1 MRFPPST
8 HTHRPHTPTPYTQI
22 YLDGVSQKLPQLEGV
37 VILNIN
43 SWSAGC
49 SVWNDT
55 STGDQFGSSRWG
67 WEWGWGW
74 GWEWG
79 WERDGG
85 AAMLA
90 TLVGEREAL
99 PSFSHLLACPPS
111 LLTALQ
117 FPHRIDDELLEVVG
131 LYSSLHVG
139 KIQVSLAEPLR
150 LGQASEIKVSN
161 LCGQSLLNAQLMGH
175 RSTCVGVEPSQCTT
189 NGS

>member
-1 MRFPPST
+1 MRFPP
-8 HTHRPHTPTPYTQI
+8 PHTPTVHTPTHPYTQI

-55 STGDQFGSSRWG
+55 STVDQFGSSRWG
-67 WEWGWGW
+67 WEWGWEWGW
-74 GWEWG
+74 GWGWG

-99 PSFSHLLACPPS
+99 PSLSHLLARPPS

-150 LGQASEIKVSN
+150 LGQASVIKVSN

-175 RSTCVGVEPSQCTT
+175 RSTCVGGACSMH
-189 NGS
+189 N